1 MIQLIKQIIKE
12 ELNSSYGYF
21 KNKTNIPDFDSIL
34 FNQLSNLPQKY
45 HDWYGEIKFL
55 SPEEYI
61 NECAKLQDT
70 SYQDQFKYI
79 NKSNV
84 DDIKENMRNGV
95 KYNMPYLNYVNK
107 QQEGRH
113 RVIAASQLGQ
123 NKIPVLCL
131 YQDTIQNDNNIS
143 DMIGKW
149 DDLIKINDTYY
160 VKFNNDLKSKL
171 SLLQCISKDY
181 DYYLLDSLLYI
192 ITNKIDVFYFV
203 KMYIKADG
211 IQKSFNDGY
220 VNDKFIEYNNKNNIS
235 IDVLRNAVVLKTL
248 YHNISVLEDCVK
260 FDNNFF
266 YLKILNVDLYDN
278 IDNYQNAKKML
289 LDNVKH
295 KDYINTYDL
304 LNLEDYNELY
314 KLNDS
319 DVKAILKLI

>member
-1 MIQLIKQIIKE
+1 
-12 ELNSSYGYF
+12 
-21 KNKTNIPDFDSIL
+21 
-34 FNQLSNLPQKY
+34 
-45 HDWYGEIKFL
+45 
-55 SPEEYI
+55 
-61 NECAKLQDT
+61 
-70 SYQDQFKYI
+70 
-79 NKSNV
+79 
-84 DDIKENMRNGV
+84 
-95 KYNMPYLNYVNK
+95 
-107 QQEGRH
+107 
-113 RVIAASQLGQ
+113 
-123 NKIPVLCL
+123 
-131 YQDTIQNDNNIS
+131 
-143 DMIGKW
+143 
-149 DDLIKINDTYY
+149 
-160 VKFNNDLKSKL
+160 
-171 SLLQCISKDY
+171 
-181 DYYLLDSLLYI
+181 
-192 ITNKIDVFYFV
+192 
-203 KMYIKADG
+203 MYIKADG